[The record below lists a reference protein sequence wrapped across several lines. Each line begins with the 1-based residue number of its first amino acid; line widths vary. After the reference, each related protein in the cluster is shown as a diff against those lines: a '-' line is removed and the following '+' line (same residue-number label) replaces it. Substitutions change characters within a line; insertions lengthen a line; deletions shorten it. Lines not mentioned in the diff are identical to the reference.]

1 MRVPTIAFADNAQPW
16 GAVIRV
22 GGGQTSY
29 PKKKSCQDHK
39 TFLAGSSSMLLQHEP
54 LPNK

>member
-1 MRVPTIAFADNAQPW
+1 MRAPTIAFADNAQPR
-16 GAVIRV
+16 GAAARV
-22 GGGQTSY
+22 GGGETSY

-39 TFLAGSSSMLLQHEP
+39 TFLAGSSWMLLQHEP